1 MPLTVSVSSVMP
13 FLTVMLVAPDLD
25 TPQTPRPSPTGK
37 PVLPLI
43 CTPFAPPDPAL
54 ELIDRIRNDPL
65 GALGPGVLSSNSPIG
80 CMLSCGTS
88 MDVTLQNMAKDVD
101 VLCAPPT
108 PFHVDCERPA
118 SVIGLTPLRP

>member
-37 PVLPLI
+37 PVLPLNGN
-43 CTPFAPPDPAL
+43 TFAPPDPAL

-88 MDVTLQNMAKDVD
+88 MDVTLQNMANDVV
-101 VLCAPPT
+101 VLCGPSPT
-108 PFHVDCERPA
+108 FQLD
-118 SVIGLTPLRP
+118 L